1 MFQTS
6 KGFATL
12 NADTMTVAVLQKKMR
27 HRSFQT
33 TLRYISLSDK
43 MKKATEN
50 VYEPE
55 FFKSVRPTELAVK
68 VLLVGVSPGVGGLN
82 GFSKRRNPLIIKGL

>member
-1 MFQTS
+1 
-6 KGFATL
+6 
-12 NADTMTVAVLQKKMR
+12 MTGAVLQKKMR

-50 VYEPE
+50 VYVPE
-55 FFKSVRPTELAVK
+55 FLQGRKADWPTEQRRQPK
-68 VLLVGVSPGVGGLN
+68 
-82 GFSKRRNPLIIKGL
+82 KRRNPLKFKGLRE

>member
-1 MFQTS
+1 
-6 KGFATL
+6 
-12 NADTMTVAVLQKKMR
+12 MTAAVLQKKMR

-50 VYEPE
+50 VYVPE
-55 FFKSVRPTELAVK
+55 FLQARKA
-68 VLLVGVSPGVGGLN
+68 N
-82 GFSKRRNPLIIKGL
+82 